1 MNETKLQSPTPD
13 LNHSTQSET
22 LLSVS
27 MKEEMKEE
35 AEEEEEEEE
44 EEKYHPSLP
53 SSPSNTTVM
62 PPSSPYSSFNH
73 SYSPQRSISPPSPQ
87 NPASALFP
95 PFSPLNSTPP
105 PYCNS
110 SLSFSSSQLPHS
122 PQSPH
127 RSSGASSYGCS
138 PSPCRSPPPPHSPP
152 ASPCQSPPP
161 SPYTPGD
168 PTCTPTASRSTPVSI
183 PSTPVTPSQ
192 PPDSPHS
199 QEDSSVNMSSVHFAS
214 SPHRSQSSSQPAP
227 TTPPEQEVV
236 DVESYQPCV
245 VDLTHEEDETDEVD
259 VVGVVLGEPSVIY
272 MGTETRRP
280 RRHNQ
285 TAAIANLPPRPERP
299 RAAHPTSSTSSN
311 SSSNYA
317 SHRPSESN
325 TFNSTST
332 NNTFNSSNNS
342 SNTFNS
348 LNNNNL
354 NLPVN
359 VSINNQNNNLDFHN
373 TNLLFGN
380 LLDEDLS
387 VETVEEYGPTRPGP
401 TRPSPLY
408 PLMSR
413 ELRHPARHSRR
424 SRSRSPQP
432 DYNRDRDAP
441 RTPEFLQELDDLLAE
456 MEGRMPPPAP
466 PPPAQPQASAPQI
479 LPLHQQQPLT
489 AAQMVAQEHCNRVAN
504 LMATQPL
511 ATQPLAPPSPP
522 PREQPT
528 ISCMVCLDSLATIQA
543 SSRTMCST
551 NCGHLFCSPCITEV
565 VKQKKQCPV
574 CRKKLTKKQYHPLFI

>member
-13 LNHSTQSET
+13 LNHSTQSDT

-35 AEEEEEEEE
+35 AEDEEEEEE

-53 SSPSNTTVM
+53 SSPSNTSVM
-62 PPSSPYSSFNH
+62 PPSSPYSSFNN
-73 SYSPQRSISPPSPQ
+73 SYSPQRSITPPSPQ
-87 NPASALFP
+87 NPTSAIFP

-127 RSSGASSYGCS
+127 HSSGTSSYACS
-138 PSPCRSPPPPHSPP
+138 PSLCRSPPPPHSPP
-152 ASPCQSPPP
+152 ASPCHSPPP
-161 SPYTPGD
+161 ASPYTPGD
-168 PTCTPTASRSTPVSI
+168 PTCTPPASRSTPVSI
-183 PSTPVTPSQ
+183 PSTPVTPNQ

-199 QEDSSVNMSSVHFAS
+199 QEDSSVIMASVQFAS

-236 DVESYQPCV
+236 DVESEEPCV
-245 VDLTHEEDETDEVD
+245 VDLTCEEDETDEVN
-259 VVGVVLGEPSVIY
+259 VVEVVLGEPSVIY

-285 TAAIANLPPRPERP
+285 TGAIANLPPRPERP
-299 RAAHPTSSTSSN
+299 RAAHPTSSTSS
-311 SSSNYA
+311 SSNNNNNNNYA

-332 NNTFNSSNNS
+332 NNTFNSSNNT

-348 LNNNNL
+348 LNNNNNL

-359 VSINNQNNNLDFHN
+359 ISINNQNNNLDFHN

-387 VETVEEYGPTRPGP
+387 VETVEEYGPSRPGP

-408 PLMSR
+408 PM
-413 ELRHPARHSRR
+413 LRDFRLPARHSRQ
-424 SRSRSPQP
+424 SRSRSPQLP

-456 MEGRMPPPAP
+456 MEGRMPPPA
-466 PPPAQPQASAPQI
+466 QPQASAPQI
-479 LPLHQQQPLT
+479 LPLHQQQQPLT

-504 LMATQPL
+504 LM